1 MIYHMTSNDSTTN
14 SNKIL
19 QINRKLKEEEDIDE
33 LVYSAIKSKSGKI
46 TTKHLE
52 KEIGSKKS
60 QREVQYAII
69 HLTKKGKIR
78 RVRGF
83 GLNGIEYYYH
93 AIISK

>member
-1 MIYHMTSNDSTTN
+1 MIYYMTNNDSTTT

-19 QINRKLKEEEDIDE
+19 QINRKLKEEGIDE
-33 LVYSAIKSKSGKI
+33 LVYSAIKNKSGKI

-52 KEIGSKKS
+52 KEIGSNKS

-93 AIISK
+93 AIASK

>member
-1 MIYHMTSNDSTTN
+1 MTSNDDTTN
-14 SNKIL
+14 SNKTL
-19 QINRKLKEEEDIDE
+19 QVNKKSKEENIDE
-33 LVYSAIKSKSGKI
+33 IVYSAIKSRSGKI

-52 KEIGSKKS
+52 REIGSNKS

-83 GLNGIEYYYH
+83 GSNGIEYYYH
-93 AIISK
+93 DVVSK

>member
-1 MIYHMTSNDSTTN
+1 
-14 SNKIL
+14 L
-19 QINRKLKEEEDIDE
+19 QINRKLKEEGIDE
-33 LVYSAIKSKSGKI
+33 LVYSAIKNKSGKI

-52 KEIGSKKS
+52 KEIGSNKS

-93 AIISK
+93 AIVSK

>member
-1 MIYHMTSNDSTTN
+1 MIYYMTNNDSTSN
-14 SNKIL
+14 SSKIL
-19 QINRKLKEEEDIDE
+19 QINRKLKEEGIDE
-33 LVYSAIKSKSGKI
+33 LVYSAIKNKSGKI

-52 KEIGSKKS
+52 KEIGSNKS

-93 AIISK
+93 AIVSK

>member
-1 MIYHMTSNDSTTN
+1 MIYYMTNNDNTTN

-19 QINRKLKEEEDIDE
+19 QINRKLKEEGIDE
-33 LVYSAIKSKSGKI
+33 LVYSAIKNKSGKI

-52 KEIGSKKS
+52 KEIGSNKS

-93 AIISK
+93 AIVSK

>member
-1 MIYHMTSNDSTTN
+1 MIYYMTNNNSTTN

-19 QINRKLKEEEDIDE
+19 QINRKLKEEGIDE
-33 LVYSAIKSKSGKI
+33 LVYSAIKNKSGKI

-52 KEIGSKKS
+52 KEIGSNKS

-93 AIISK
+93 AIVSK

>member
-1 MIYHMTSNDSTTN
+1 MIYYMTNNDSTTN

-19 QINRKLKEEEDIDE
+19 QINRKLKEEGIDE
-33 LVYSAIKSKSGKI
+33 LVYSAIKNKSGKI

-52 KEIGSKKS
+52 KEIGSNKS

-93 AIISK
+93 AIVSK

>member
-1 MIYHMTSNDSTTN
+1 MIYYMTNNDSTTN

-19 QINRKLKEEEDIDE
+19 QINRKLKEEGIDE
-33 LVYSAIKSKSGKI
+33 LVYSAIKNKSGKI

-52 KEIGSKKS
+52 KEIGSNKS